1 VEQVRQAANH
11 AIERYERE
19 YLQRSTWSEHQGGS
33 QAILAALTL
42 TGRFAVVWSILE
54 YARVPYRV
62 VKSWAGRYTDKTL
75 TSAVDES
82 FVLDRVREQFF
93 DSLVVTVAQKRG
105 RHGFWDALH
114 QAMSTLSTSRIEG
127 RIREIR
133 ESQLRDLR
141 TKQRSLFER
150 MDDLLAKNQTLVL
163 SLRGVR
169 VGLDAVA
176 CGLGAWI
183 GYSVVGWSVW
193 ILLFVVMALG
203 ATDDLVRYL
212 CQEYVRRERDEISQR
227 QRDNIRELFRSGYLD
242 ELVCLP
248 RGLGD
253 RLAQLSELTDRIP
266 RAIAELGDTS
276 KTVLAQAREDRP

>member
-1 VEQVRQAANH
+1 
-11 AIERYERE
+11 
-19 YLQRSTWSEHQGGS
+19 
-33 QAILAALTL
+33 
-42 TGRFAVVWSILE
+42 
-54 YARVPYRV
+54 
-62 VKSWAGRYTDKTL
+62 
-75 TSAVDES
+75 
-82 FVLDRVREQFF
+82 VLDRVREQFF